1 MLITEMLQY
10 YPGLNVDR
18 LVSFAALVA
27 FAKMQQANRGYV
39 KRKEK
44 DKSLESL
51 ENSQNLYKLNM
62 RPFSNLGRRKSNSTM
77 KKRRSP
83 FKRIK

>member
-18 LVSFAALVA
+18 LVSFAALVS

-62 RPFSNLGRRKSNSTM
+62 RPFSNLGRGKTNSTM

-83 FKRIK
+83 FKRLK